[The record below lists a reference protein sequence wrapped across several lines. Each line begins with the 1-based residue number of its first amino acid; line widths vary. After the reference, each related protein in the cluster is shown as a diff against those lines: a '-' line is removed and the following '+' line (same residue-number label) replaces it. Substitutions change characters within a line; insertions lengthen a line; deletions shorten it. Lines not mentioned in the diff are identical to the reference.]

1 MRSKSVANRVGIRRE
16 FEAVDLGDKRL
27 DARLVGVATRI
38 AAAPS
43 ESFPKM
49 VASEGEREG
58 LYRFL
63 SNPRVSWRDILGAHI
78 TATVGRARFGDAG
91 GITRLVHDTTDFV
104 FSGDRDGLGTV
115 MKDTKG
121 FFMHLCLAVSGDE
134 ARVPLGVMG
143 LHPYVRKS
151 PSRKKSLNEHKLE
164 VRARPR
170 DEKESHRWE
179 TLAFETAAHFGDHPV
194 LHVMD
199 QEADDFV
206 LLSILA
212 SGGHRF
218 VIRGSSKRQLD
229 EGSVAMQL
237 ADEESR
243 LFRWVLLSPR
253 TKPVGHKQK
262 RAHPRRDERIAELHV
277 RWTQIELPKP
287 VHAQTDVQMLPLYV
301 VQVHEPAPPEGNEP
315 IEWTLYT
322 TERVTNLDEATAVV
336 DHYRARWRIEEYFR
350 AIKQGCA
357 VQKRQLESFDAIVRA
372 IAVFAPIA
380 WQLLLLRSLA
390 HVRSDLPSSRLFA
403 ADELDAL
410 AALLED
416 KGCKPMPK
424 DPTVGDVLNAIATVG
439 GHIRQNGPPGWLV
452 LGRGFDDF
460 LSAVRIWRAAK
471 RGKKK

>member
-1 MRSKSVANRVGIRRE
+1 M
-16 FEAVDLGDKRL
+16 DLGDKRL
-27 DARLVGVATRI
+27 DERLSDVAMRI
-38 AAAPS
+38 AQAPA

-49 VASEGEREG
+49 VASESEREG

-63 SNPRVSWRDILGAHI
+63 SNPRVDWKDILTPHI
-78 TATVGRARFGDAG
+78 GATVARARFGDAG
-91 GITRLVHDTTDFV
+91 GVTRLVHDTTDFV
-104 FSGDRDGLGTV
+104 FSGERDGLGTV

-134 ARVPLGVMG
+134 GRIPLGVVG
-143 LHPYVRKS
+143 LHPFVRRS
-151 PSRKKSLNEHKLE
+151 PARKKTLSEHKLE

-179 TLAFETAAHFGDHPV
+179 TLAFAAAAQFGEHPV

-206 LLSILA
+206 LLSLLA
-212 SGGHRF
+212 DAGHRF

-229 EGSVAMQL
+229 RGNVATQL
-237 ADEESR
+237 TDEESR

-253 TKPVGHKQK
+253 TKPAGEKQK
-262 RAHPRRDERIAELHV
+262 RAHPRRDERVAELHL

-287 VHAQTDVQMLPLYV
+287 AHAQTDVSMIPLYV
-301 VQVHEPAPPEGNEP
+301 VQVHETAPPEGNPP

-322 TERVTNLDEATAVV
+322 TERVTNADEATAVV

-390 HVRSDLPSSRLFA
+390 HVKSDVPASRLFA

-410 AALLED
+410 AALLDD
-416 KGCKPMPK
+416 KGCKPMPRA
-424 DPTVGDVLNAIATVG
+424 PTVGDVLNAIATIG
-439 GHIRQNGPPGWLV
+439 GHIRQNGPPGWIV

-460 LSAVRIWRAAK
+460 LGAVTIWRAAR
-471 RGKKK
+471 RGVKK